1 MQGRRS
7 NQHGIYG
14 LVRSLLRMESAD
26 VQSEGVHCVLEGSG
40 MEATSERGVGMFEVH
55 VKEVAYRARV
65 FKFAWQVVLSMQERY
80 VASKATMSQVAGVLA
95 VMVDSWNLG
104 VKACDGNIEKWEAA
118 VVQEV
123 EAPHDV

>member
-1 MQGRRS
+1 MP
-7 NQHGIYG
+7 
-14 LVRSLLRMESAD
+14 
-26 VQSEGVHCVLEGSG
+26 
-40 MEATSERGVGMFEVH
+40 ER
-55 VKEVAYRARV
+55 EVAYRARV

-80 VASKATMSQVAGVLA
+80 VASKATMPQVVGVLA

-104 VKACDGNIEKWEAA
+104 VKACDGNIEKWEGA